1 MRNLRQWHQYIS
13 LFFAPVIFFFAFS
26 GFLQL
31 AGFHESH
38 PGSTYQPAGWIVAL
52 SSLHQHQNLG
62 HAEHHDM
69 DDHDA
74 DAHEHH
80 MDGDH
85 AGSPPPFPLF
95 RPFAV
100 FTSWGLMLSSLLGM
114 AIALTNPMARRN
126 AIIIIAAGAIIPI
139 VLILV

>member
-1 MRNLRQWHQYIS
+1 MRSLRQWHQYIS
-13 LFFAPVIFFFAFS
+13 LFFAPVIFFFAFT

-38 PGSTYQPAGWIVAL
+38 PGSTYKPAGWIVAL

-62 HAEHHDM
+62 GEHHDM

-74 DAHEHH
+74 DAHH

-85 AGSPPPFPLF
+85 AGPPPSLPLF

-114 AIALTNPMARRN
+114 WIALTNPISRRTSL
-126 AIIIIAAGAIIPI
+126 IVLVAGAVIPLA
-139 VLILV
+139 LILI

>member
-1 MRNLRQWHQYIS
+1 VRSLRQWHQYIS
-13 LFFAPVIFFFAFS
+13 LFFAPVIFFFAFT

-31 AGFHESH
+31 AGFHEAH
-38 PGSTYQPAGWIVAL
+38 PGSAYKPVGWIVAL

-62 HAEHHDM
+62 GEHHDM
-69 DDHDA
+69 ADHDA

-85 AGSPPPFPLF
+85 DGAEPFPLF

-114 AIALTNPMARRN
+114 AIALTNPMSRRTSL
-126 AIIIIAAGAIIPI
+126 IVIVAGALVP
-139 VLILV
+139 VALILA

>member
-1 MRNLRQWHQYIS
+1 VRSLRQWHQYIS

-38 PGSTYQPAGWIVAL
+38 PGSTYKPAGWIVAL

-62 HAEHHDM
+62 GEHHDM

-74 DAHEHH
+74 GPPEHH
-80 MDGDH
+80 MDADH
-85 AGSPPPFPLF
+85 AGPPSLPLF

-114 AIALTNPMARRN
+114 AIGLTNPMTRRTSL
-126 AIIIIAAGAIIPI
+126 IIIIAGILVPI
-139 VLILV
+139 ALILA